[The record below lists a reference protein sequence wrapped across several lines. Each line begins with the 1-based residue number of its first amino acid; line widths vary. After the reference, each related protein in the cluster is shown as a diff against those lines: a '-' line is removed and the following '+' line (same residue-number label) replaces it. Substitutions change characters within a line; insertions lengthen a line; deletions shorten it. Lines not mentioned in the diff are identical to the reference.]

1 MSLPKLLLRAEG
13 ATVFIISLLAYRAL
27 HGSWVWF
34 TVLFLTPDIGMLGY
48 LIDTKVGA
56 FCYNAV
62 HTYLVPLAVGAICY
76 GLGQVTAL
84 PWLVI
89 WIAHIG
95 FDRMADYGLKYPT
108 VFKDTHLGRV

>member
-13 ATVFIISLLAYRAL
+13 ASVFLASLLAYRAL

-34 TVLFLTPDIGMLGY
+34 AVLFLTPDFGMLGY
-48 LIDTKVGA
+48 LFGTKVGA
-56 FCYNAV
+56 ICYNAV
-62 HTYLVPLAVGAICY
+62 HTYLVPLGAGVACHALGHDAV
-76 GLGQVTAL
+76 L